1 MHPTDWGESL
11 TSHSMVD
18 VKHCIFIEKM
28 QSSTL
33 AESSGFD
40 KFWNAGVIFKDRAV
54 NQFFKTL
61 PHFYS
66 KRGL

>member
-1 MHPTDWGESL
+1 MI
-11 TSHSMVD
+11 D